1 MSICLL
7 VFRVRNK
14 CLVISGYGYY
24 RPNITLFDPGWRGE
38 QTKGP
43 EDSEWGV
50 VDLGNDPTA
59 IVDKYALLHTPHFV
73 FIGCLLMHWV
83 CACCLTF
90 VSPGKITG
98 TFTKLASV

>member
-1 MSICLL
+1 MTQ
-7 VFRVRNK
+7 
-14 CLVISGYGYY
+14 CLVCSGYGYY

-59 IVDKYALLHTPHFV
+59 IVDRHAQHHISHTV
-73 FIGCLLMHWV
+73 FIGCLLMLVHTGYV
-83 CACCLTF
+83 HDTPTF
-90 VSPGKITG
+90 VPQGPTQGLLQS
-98 TFTKLASV
+98 LHL